1 MVDVDMGPMP
11 PKVIGKV
18 VCLQT
23 RGPSKPSKD
32 PRPKRCPNIW
42 RKEELKEIKDSVKV
56 EMEVCIIKDMMGVV
70 GKNELKFQRL
80 TEHHPF

>member
-1 MVDVDMGPMP
+1 
-11 PKVIGKV
+11 
-18 VCLQT
+18 
-23 RGPSKPSKD
+23 
-32 PRPKRCPNIW
+32 
-42 RKEELKEIKDSVKV
+42 VKV